1 MNSILD
7 FGSVD
12 SNLDDTFLQHKNSS
26 VDRFRLQLDLPKL
39 PLCSNPT
46 YNSRYT
52 R

>member
-26 VDRFRLQLDLPKL
+26 VDRFRLPLDFSKL
-39 PLCSNPT
+39 SLCSNTT
-46 YNSRYT
+46 YNARYT